1 MATGREFQAT
11 GPQITFSLHVSVCL
25 LCYVFVFCGSY
36 YFEGDRASYKDYLN
50 PKYFPH
56 LPDTIDLLQST
67 IAGSKYP
74 KLPLW
79 MGETSD
85 SWARGTK
92 DVSDRFVS
100 GFL

>member
-1 MATGREFQAT
+1 
-11 GPQITFSLHVSVCL
+11 
-25 LCYVFVFCGSY
+25 VFVSCGRY
-36 YFEGDRASYKDYLN
+36 YFEGDVASYKDYLN
-50 PKYFPH
+50 PKYFQS
-56 LPDTIDLLQST
+56 LPDTIDLLQAT

-79 MGETSD
+79 LGETSD

-92 DVSDRFVS
+92 DVADRFVS